1 MTQKQI
7 VSVFVGVVIV
17 ILLGVFV
24 YMQFTS
30 DTRQAQT
37 PNEVRLENAA
47 VPSDSRTVKQEPVPE
62 SIDAI
67 TESIFVESSVDTSAL
82 DAEAEGE
89 AAEIDADNES
99 VNNLENSYD
108 ENNL

>member
-7 VSVFVGVVIV
+7 ASVFVGVVVV

-24 YMQFTS
+24 YKQYSPNTQQQSQADTAKYGNKMTQS
-30 DTRQAQT
+30 DAKK
-37 PNEVRLENAA
+37 LEA
-47 VPSDSRTVKQEPVPE
+47 VPE
-62 SIDAI
+62 SIDGI
-67 TESIFVESSVDTSAL
+67 TESIFVEASADTSAL

-89 AAEIDADNES
+89 AAELDEDNQS